1 MADDEMQTY
10 NIPNTP
16 FQYSG
21 VVPESLTDSEYTLAC
36 FVTDTSG
43 SVGSYVNDLEKAL
56 DISLES
62 CKKSPRAGNIRA
74 RTLTFND
81 KVSELHGYSELTKI
95 EPYAGK
101 LSCSGCTA
109 LYDAVYNAIGAT
121 VDYAKKLQDLYYS
134 VNAVIYIIT
143 DGMDNRSTYRP
154 EDIKKL
160 ISDVV
165 KKEQLGFLTT
175 LLIGINE
182 DTDTKRY
189 LDDFKNGAE
198 LTKYISIGDASSSK
212 LAHLGGFISKSLSSS
227 SQSLANGT
235 APDPNTLSF

>member
-1 MADDEMQTY
+1 MENDEMQTF

-36 FVTDTSG
+36 FVTDVSG
-43 SVGSYVNDLEKAL
+43 SVSSYVSDLEKAL
-56 DISLES
+56 DMSLDS

-81 KVSELHGYSELTKI
+81 SIHELHGYSELNKI

-101 LSCSGCTA
+101 LSCSGYTA

-182 DTDTKRY
+182 DSNTKMF
-189 LDDFKNGAE
+189 LDDFKDKAE
-198 LTKYISIGDASSSK
+198 LTKYISIGDASASK

-235 APDPNTLSF
+235 AVDPSSLSF